1 VDFGI
6 SVALLEKETEIYRA
20 PRAIHLDDETIRIFQ
35 AVGVLDDLR
44 DSIIPFD
51 SMQFLDKNGKVLL
64 ETSMLSEDQPYGH
77 APANW
82 FFQPSLEEKLR
93 AHLFQ
98 KQNIY
103 WFEGYDV
110 VGVSDHESYVHLE
123 ARSTSSLEEIN
134 IKSQYVIGCDGGKS
148 QMRKWMNVAYE
159 DLKFNQ
165 SWMVVDTFLNNEKD
179 KTLLPS
185 VHQQICDPKR
195 PTTYVPGVGAHR
207 RFEFMLVGEDTKES
221 ISDEIS
227 IRTLI
232 GQYIDPDKLEI
243 ARSAV
248 YTFHGLTA
256 ENWRKGRLFLA
267 GDAAHQMPPFAG
279 QGMCSGIRD
288 AHNLAFKLDM
298 VIIKGGKGELLDSY
312 EAERKPHVIAM
323 SKGAIQ
329 IGKAIQTQDRTR
341 SFFRNLQFALARNSE
356 FIREQLR
363 RNSIRKI
370 SYKRGLLGSNHKLSG
385 QLSIQPTIVKEGDGE
400 ILLDEILGR
409 DFIFLSV
416 VNVPNDTKARFDSI
430 TGGRALQVGR
440 SFQSQKLKN
449 WMQSNRVDFLIIRPD
464 RYIYDAGKVKDIG
477 RVLESLK
484 NMIKRK

>member
-1 VDFGI
+1 
-6 SVALLEKETEIYRA
+6 
-20 PRAIHLDDETIRIFQ
+20 
-35 AVGVLDDLR
+35 
-44 DSIIPFD
+44 
-51 SMQFLDKNGKVLL
+51 
-64 ETSMLSEDQPYGH
+64 
-77 APANW
+77 
-82 FFQPSLEEKLR
+82 
-93 AHLFQ
+93 
-98 KQNIY
+98 
-103 WFEGYDV
+103 
-110 VGVSDHESYVHLE
+110 
-123 ARSTSSLEEIN
+123 
-134 IKSQYVIGCDGGKS
+134 
-148 QMRKWMNVAYE
+148 
-159 DLKFNQ
+159 
-165 SWMVVDTFLNNEKD
+165 
-179 KTLLPS
+179 
-185 VHQQICDPKR
+185 
-195 PTTYVPGVGAHR
+195 VPGVGAHR